1 MRLGQLARRL
11 EINAK
16 DVVTFLEKEHAINI
30 TNHPNSKIPDSVLD
44 AVLDNFKP
52 SPIEEMNK
60 ALSDE
65 STAEHVN
72 IVDNPENDLQT
83 NQPET
88 QKVTEEQASENHTTT
103 LSLETQVENEEEEES
118 KPESE
123 EKEEEEIPL
132 NIVDGVIK
140 APKVEIGGIKVIGKI
155 ELPEP
160 KKIDDTEVESEENTI
175 NTDLS
180 AKDEDKVETDK
191 PVNKPSKTKPK
202 QTHPS
207 LTKKKRPSKE
217 ELEARRIAKAEK
229 EKQQEAER
237 LKAKK
242 RAHYQEQLAIQ
253 QAGKPKAKKKP
264 APRNKKN
271 KKKADRP
278 TSLWGKFIY
287 WLNDK

>member
-16 DVVTFLEKEHAINI
+16 DVVAFLEKEHAINI

-65 STAEHVN
+65 STAENVD

-88 QKVTEEQASENHTTT
+88 QKVTEEQALESHTTT
-103 LSLETQVENEEEEES
+103 ITTETQIEKEEEEES

-155 ELPEP
+155 DLPET
-160 KKIDDTEVESEENTI
+160 KKIDDTEVESEENTV

-180 AKDEDKVETDK
+180 AKNEDKVETDK
-191 PVNKPSKTKPK
+191 PVNKPRKTKPK

-253 QAGKPKAKKKP
+253 QADKPKAKKKP